1 MDCLDEYDYCEMMNT
16 AVQKAV
22 SKTERSHSLC
32 HLPIDKERAVNDIAY
47 LAQVTLDIFNDPARP
62 MDEES
67 ARRRVLL
74 IQSWENKLHT
84 QFDSTASFLSAIDTL
99 SRNSTH
105 SKDIGAKLRRI
116 RRRRHWTQ
124 AEMADVIGV
133 DRSLFSRIE
142 RGERNIP
149 ESVVDWLK
157 NRSKNK

>member
-16 AVQKAV
+16 AVQKAA

-32 HLPIDKERAVNDIAY
+32 HLPIDKERAGDVSY

-84 QFDSTASFLSAIDTL
+84 QFDSTAGFMEKMGKVAKGKSWKPQDAQ
-99 SRNSTH
+99 
-105 SKDIGAKLRRI
+105 KLRRV
-116 RRRRHWTQ
+116 RRKRKMTQ
-124 AEMADVIGV
+124 ELLADFLTV
-133 DRSLFSRIE
+133 DRSLLSKME
-142 RGERNIP
+142 SGERELSP
-149 ESVVDWLK
+149 KVKSWLD
-157 NRSKNK
+157 RQ